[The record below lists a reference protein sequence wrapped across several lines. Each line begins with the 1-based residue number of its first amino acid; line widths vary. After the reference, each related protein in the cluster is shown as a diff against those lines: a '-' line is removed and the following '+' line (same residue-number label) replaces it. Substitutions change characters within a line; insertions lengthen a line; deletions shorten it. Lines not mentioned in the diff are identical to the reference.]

1 MGTVSRKGK
10 RLDKT
15 LLIALGL
22 SALAGVFLWHSW
34 VLYPFKLLVVL
45 MHESGHAV
53 AALLVGGSVDV
64 IKVSPDEG
72 GVTWSRF
79 NPTLLRQIVVSSA
92 GYLGSTVSGCV
103 LMFVASRSKE
113 ARVPLYALAVW
124 TGAVAVLWVRDL
136 FTLLFTL
143 GCTAAL
149 IVLARVDFPAGVR
162 RAVLAFLASFSV
174 LYALFDIKDDLLH
187 LTSRGGGQS
196 DADALASAT
205 FIPAVVWGV
214 LWGALSLVLVAVAL
228 KWSLVGRGEAVSAPA
243 RPLRSTGMES

>member
-1 MGTVSRKGK
+1 MGR
-10 RLDKT
+10 RLDT
-15 LLIALGL
+15 NLLLALCL
-22 SALAGVFLWHSW
+22 SAAAGVFLWHSW
-34 VLYPFKLLVVL
+34 VLFPFKLLTVL
-45 MHESGHAV
+45 MHESGHAA

-79 NPTLLRQIVVSSA
+79 NPTVLRQIVVSSA

-149 IVLARVDFPAGVR
+149 FVLARVDLPAAVR
-162 RAVLAFLASFSV
+162 RSVLAFLASFSV
-174 LYALFDIKDDLLH
+174 LYALFDIRDDLLH
-187 LTSRGGGQS
+187 LTARGGGQS

-205 FIPAVVWGV
+205 FIPAIVWG
-214 LWGALSLVLVAVAL
+214 LAWGALSLVLVIFAL
-228 KWSLVGRGEAVSAPA
+228 KWSLIGRNEAVLAPG
-243 RPLRSTGMES
+243 RPLRSTNP

>member
-1 MGTVSRKGK
+1 MGAASTTSQ
-10 RLDKT
+10 RLDT
-15 LLIALGL
+15 NLLVALGL

-34 VLYPFKLLVVL
+34 VLFPFKLLVVL
-45 MHESGHAV
+45 MHESGHAA

-79 NPTLLRQIVVSSA
+79 NPTVLRQIVVSSA
-92 GYLGSTVSGCV
+92 GYVGSTVSGCV

-113 ARVPLYALAVW
+113 ARIPLYALAVW

-143 GCTAAL
+143 ACTAAL
-149 IVLARVDFPAGVR
+149 FVLARVDLPAGVR

-187 LTSRGGGQS
+187 LGSRGGGVS
-196 DADALASAT
+196 DADALANAT
-205 FIPAVVWGV
+205 FIPAIVWGV
-214 LWGALSLVLVAVAL
+214 AWGALSLALVLFAL
-228 KWSLVGRGEAVSAPA
+228 KWSLVGRSQSAAATA
-243 RPLRSTGMES
+243 RPVGSTVP

>member
-1 MGTVSRKGK
+1 MAAPAR
-10 RLDKT
+10 RLDSS
-15 LLIALGL
+15 LLIALAL

-45 MHESGHAV
+45 MHESGHAA
-53 AALLVGGSVDV
+53 AALLVGGSVDKIV
-64 IKVSPDEG
+64 VSPDEG

-103 LMFVASRSKE
+103 LMFVASRSRE
-113 ARVPLYALAVW
+113 GRIPLYALAAW
-124 TGAVAVLWVRDL
+124 TGVVALVWVRDL

-149 IVLARVDFPAGVR
+149 LVLARVDFPATVR
-162 RAVLAFLASFSV
+162 RSVLAFLASFSV

-187 LTSRGGGQS
+187 FGGRGGGQS
-196 DADALASAT
+196 DADALANAT
-205 FIPAVVWGV
+205 FIPAIVWGV
-214 LWGALSLVLVAVAL
+214 AWGALSLLLVVFAL
-228 KWSLVGRGEAVSAPA
+228 KWSLLGRTEPLLQP
-243 RPLRSTGMES
+243 RPVRSQGAL